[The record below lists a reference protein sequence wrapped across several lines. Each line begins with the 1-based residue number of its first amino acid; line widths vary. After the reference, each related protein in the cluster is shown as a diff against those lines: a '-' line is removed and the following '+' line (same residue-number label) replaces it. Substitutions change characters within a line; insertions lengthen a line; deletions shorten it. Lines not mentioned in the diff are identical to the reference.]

1 MFGRRSARMAQSHD
15 HEMTDSLP
23 RRAALSAPLAAL
35 LPVPLG
41 AAPPEGR
48 ARGQGQGGGQGGTV
62 QVPAFTPDEIARIR
76 AWFVA
81 NPGFHVQPLP
91 PGIAR
96 NLARG
101 KPLPPGIAKR
111 YAPPDLVRLLTGRT
125 GVEYL
130 VVGASLVLV
139 QAAGGIVR
147 DIVQDAIRR

>member
-1 MFGRRSARMAQSHD
+1 MAESRLIQSTT
-15 HEMTDSLP
+15 EALP
-23 RRAALSAPLAAL
+23 RRAALTAPLAAL
-35 LPVPLG
+35 LPVPLA
-41 AAPPEGR
+41 AAPPQGR
-48 ARGQGQGGGQGGTV
+48 GQGGGQGSS
-62 QVPAFTPDEIARIR
+62 QPVPPFTPDEVARIR

-81 NPGFHVQPLP
+81 NPGFTPQPLP

-130 VVGASLVLV
+130 IVGASLVLV